1 MRITVIGTGYVGLVA
16 GVCLAEMGNEVIC
29 IDNNSDKIEILKRG
43 EIPIYEPGLE
53 QLITKNTKER
63 RLIFSTDTDSAVKN
77 SEICFIAVGTP
88 QSEDGSADLQYVFEA
103 AKSIAKSMNGYK
115 VIVNKS
121 TVPVG
126 TADIVKKFISE
137 NTSYDFDVVSNPEFL
152 RQGNAVKDFLEPDRI
167 IIGSDSDKA
176 TMIIK
181 NLYSPLTDN
190 GIKIIIMDIK
200 SAEMTKYAANSFLAT
215 KISFMNEIANLCEKL
230 GADAEMVRLGIS
242 SDERIGNKFLYPGI
256 GYGGSCFPKDTRA
269 LINLA
274 KNNDCEMKIIKA
286 TDFVNSNQV
295 KLFIQKIINR
305 FGNDMRNLT
314 FSIWGLA
321 FKPNTN
327 DMREAPSIAII
338 NTLLSMGAKIK
349 AYDPKAMPSAKKIL
363 KDISYCDSAYDAAE
377 NTDALLILTEWK
389 EFGETDLLKLKS
401 LIKNPVIFD
410 GRNIFRHIKIENA
423 GFEYHCI
430 GNGRAKTNTKELHCE
445 KVS

>member
-16 GVCLAEMGNEVIC
+16 GVCLAEMGNKVIC
-29 IDNNSDKIEILKRG
+29 VDNNSDKIERLNRG
-43 EIPIYEPGLE
+43 EIPIYEPGLD
-53 QLITKNTKER
+53 QLMTKNSAEN
-63 RLIFSTDTDSAVKN
+63 RLFFSTDIDAAVKN

-115 VIVNKS
+115 IIVNKS

-126 TADIVKKFISE
+126 AADRVKKFISE

-167 IIGSDSDKA
+167 VIGSDSDKA
-176 TMIIK
+176 TMIMK
-181 NLYSPLTDN
+181 DLYSPLSDN
-190 GIKIIIMDIK
+190 GIKVIIMDVK

-230 GADAEMVRLGIS
+230 GADVDMVRLGIS
-242 SDERIGNKFLYPGI
+242 SDERIGDKFLYPGI

-274 KNNDCEMKIIKA
+274 KNNDCEMRIIKA
-286 TDFVNSNQV
+286 TDLVNSNQV
-295 KLFIQKIINR
+295 KIFIQKIENR
-305 FGNDMRNLT
+305 FGNDMKGLT
-314 FSIWGLA
+314 FGVWGLA

-327 DMREAPSIAII
+327 DMREAPSITIIKSLI
-338 NTLLSMGAKIK
+338 NTGAKIK
-349 AYDPKAMPSAKKIL
+349 AYDPKAMPEAANIIT
-363 KDISYCDSAYDAAE
+363 DIIYSDSAYDAAE
-377 NTDALLILTEWK
+377 NADAILILTEWK
-389 EFGETDLLKLKS
+389 EFKEIDLIKLKS
-401 LIKNPVIFD
+401 LIKNPIIFD
-410 GRNIFRHIKIENA
+410 GRNIFKHTKIENA

-430 GNGRAKTNTKELHCE
+430 GDGIIKTQMKELQ
-445 KVS
+445 KLNNN